1 MVDNFKKKERSL
13 TKKSKVETSL
23 KEKIC
28 KRQKTHKRSLRVNP
42 LISRLA
48 FTITTMFLMAIEACE
63 ETLSMKSA
71 FRSY

>member
-1 MVDNFKKKERSL
+1 MKKKERSL

-23 KEKIC
+23 KDKIF
-28 KRQKTHKRSLRVNP
+28 KRLKTLQRSLRVNP

-48 FTITTMFLMAIEACE
+48 FTITTMFSMAIEACE

-71 FRSY
+71 FRRY